1 MINYHLSLNAFI
13 ELSLIHQEIDLLRIE
28 NHNQNIQI
36 AFLKEKAGLQD
47 QPDHHSHQVSTDL
60 SENVK
65 AAMMQTSSQRTAKGF
80 HHHRQERPARLLP
93 LQVLRRKNN
102 TDNKISRFYGQPTN
116 CSHLSQLGY
125 TLNGFYLVKSA
136 NLLDTSGLQLET
148 VFCSF
153 KQPEGRPFNSS
164 ALEKRIGF
172 FKLDDKPWETDDV
185 DEESPISNYSSVSK
199 NSGYNNSSG
208 RIMFHL
214 QIKNSSNIITQR
226 TGDHLDFDLIL
237 SNFENCYDQKKR
249 EFLAP
254 IEGRYKFVFE
264 GKILSKNVQ
273 HITFRYVG
281 RYRPPVYKHGSTLE
295 TVEVSDITNN
305 TVKMETTKHLSKSA
319 KVQLKTN
326 RNPDKKTGTYILSA
340 DNFTSFKAYL
350 MP

>member
-47 QPDHHSHQVSTDL
+47 QPDHQSHQVSTDI
-60 SENVK
+60 SENGK
-65 AAMMQTSSQRTAKGF
+65 ASAMIQTSSQRTSKGF

-185 DEESPISNYSSVSK
+185 DEESPISNYSSVSN
-199 NSGYNNSSG
+199 NSGYKNSSG

-214 QIKNSSNIITQR
+214 QIRNSSNNIVQIT
-226 TGDHLDFDLIL
+226 GSALNFDLIL
-237 SNFENCYDQKKR
+237 SNFENCYSPNDR
-249 EFLAP
+249 TFLVP
-254 IEGRYKFVFE
+254 IDGRYKFVFE
-264 GKILSKNVQ
+264 GKILAKNVQ
-273 HITFRYVG
+273 NITFRYSA
-281 RYRPPVYKHGSTLE
+281 RYRPPDYKTGSTLE
-295 TVEVSDITNN
+295 SAQASDMTNN
-305 TVKMETTKHLSKSA
+305 TVKLVTIQRLTKSSKA
-319 KVQLKTN
+319 QLKTVN
-326 RNPDKKTGTYILSA
+326 NPKGTFILSA
-340 DNFTSFKAYL
+340 DNFTSFRAYL